1 MNVLTISPYMED
13 FVQATILDAPV
24 TNQLGVGGT
33 QVNLL
38 IGQFKESGVL
48 FWVNAV
54 GPKLI
59 KRGVFLLRPRGEVHT
74 RLQTGS
80 ETSSRSASDQ
90 RTTVDTRGPEK
101 ITMIYTISLYADVSL
116 WLSVQKFASVMHSC
130 LVNLLMEFKE
140 LQFSCYA

>member
-74 RLQTGS
+74 RLQTG
-80 ETSSRSASDQ
+80 RDIIKPSDQ
-90 RTTVDTRGPEK
+90 RTSVDTRGPEK
-101 ITMIYTISLYADVSL
+101 IAMIDTISLHAEVSL
-116 WLSVQKFASVMHSC
+116 
-130 LVNLLMEFKE
+130 
-140 LQFSCYA
+140 

>member
-13 FVQATILDAPV
+13 FVQAAILDAPV

-38 IGQFKESGVL
+38 IGQFKESGIL
-48 FWVNAV
+48 FWANAV

-59 KRGVFLLRPRGEVHT
+59 KGGVLLLRPRGDVHT

-80 ETSSRSASDQ
+80 DIIKPLRFRPTYLRRYSESRENHDDESGFQSRRLLHHAFLCGEPFNGVP
-90 RTTVDTRGPEK
+90 R
-101 ITMIYTISLYADVSL
+101 A
-116 WLSVQKFASVMHSC
+116 
-130 LVNLLMEFKE
+130 LV
-140 LQFSCYA
+140 